1 MKELQAKALVLLMVG
16 FFMAQNLPPLTWF
29 RSFEAAARHL
39 SFTAAADE
47 IGLTQSA
54 VSQQI
59 KALETRLNVILFKRL
74 PRALTLTDEGRRLL
88 PQVEAALQVL
98 RQATERYELAQA
110 PQVLTVAASVSV
122 IDWLIIPH
130 LSDFIQQEKDRSVR
144 FLSTIW
150 PDDFATPRADV
161 EIRFGSERQVG
172 QGAVPLAGAALI
184 AVASPSLLAWAMDDD
199 GTVQSVGQPV
209 GQDLT
214 GEAAWA
220 AGQNWSTLPRIETV
234 GTSAGWREYYA
245 PGAGQGAPAPVNQTD
260 GQKPPALLADS
271 YGLALRL
278 AVAGQGCALVPKS
291 LAQDALQ
298 KGDIVQCGR
307 QELAVS
313 EGYFLAH
320 SDHDPAAGRFANWL
334 QGLIAEP
341 TGL

>member
-1 MKELQAKALVLLMVG
+1 MKELQAKALVLLMVE

-130 LSDFIQQEKDRSVR
+130 LSDFMQHEKDRSVR

-172 QGAVPLAGAALI
+172 QGAVPLSGGALI
-184 AVASPSLLAWAMDDD
+184 AVAAPAL
-199 GTVQSVGQPV
+199 
-209 GQDLT
+209 LT
-214 GEAAWA
+214 GAMAGDCFVPNGNLPGVRDKVREAGRGWVE
-220 AGQNWSTLPRIETV
+220 LPRIETV
-234 GTSAGWREYYA
+234 GTSVGWREYQKQMA
-245 PGAGQGAPAPVNQTD
+245 PQDAVEPAPPWGPEDQKAPAM
-260 GQKPPALLADS
+260 LADS

-278 AVAGQGCALVPKS
+278 AVAGHGCALVPKS

-298 KGDIVQCGR
+298 KGSIVQCCSR
-307 QELAVS
+307 ELAAA

-320 SDHDPAAGRFANWL
+320 SDNDPVAGRFANWL
-334 QGLIAEP
+334 QRLIETPASS
-341 TGL
+341 

>member
-1 MKELQAKALVLLMVG
+1 
-16 FFMAQNLPPLTWF
+16 MAQNLPPLTWF

-130 LSDFIQQEKDRSVR
+130 LSDFMQQEKDRSVR

-184 AVASPSLLAWAMDDD
+184 AVASPTLLAGAMAGD
-199 GTVQSVGQPV
+199 GAVQSVGQPE
-209 GQDLT
+209 GAGLSR
-214 GEAAWA
+214 EAERSWT
-220 AGQNWSTLPRIETV
+220 TLPRIETV
-234 GTSAGWREYYA
+234 GTSGGWREYCA
-245 PGAGQGAPAPVNQTD
+245 QAADAGQGTPVPGNQRGDQQT
-260 GQKPPALLADS
+260 PALLADS

-298 KGDIVQCGR
+298 KGHIVQCGR

-320 SDHDPAAGRFANWL
+320 SDHDPVAGRFASWL
-334 QGLIAEP
+334 QGLIEAP
-341 TGL
+341 AVR

>member
-1 MKELQAKALVLLMVG
+1 
-16 FFMAQNLPPLTWF
+16 MAQNLPPLTWF

-130 LSDFIQQEKDRSVR
+130 LSDFMQQEKGRSVR

-184 AVASPSLLAWAMDDD
+184 AVASPTLLAGAMAGD
-199 GTVQSVGQPV
+199 GAVQSVGQLE
-209 GQDLT
+209 GADLSH
-214 GEAAWA
+214 EAECGWT
-220 AGQNWSTLPRIETV
+220 TLPRIETV
-234 GTSAGWREYYA
+234 GTSGGWREYYA
-245 PGAGQGAPAPVNQTD
+245 QAADAGQGMPTSLNQTGD
-260 GQKPPALLADS
+260 PQTPALLADS

-298 KGDIVQCGR
+298 KGNIVQCSR

-320 SDHDPAAGRFANWL
+320 SDQDPAAGRFASWL
-334 QGLIAEP
+334 QGLIEEP
-341 TGL
+341 AAR

>member
-130 LSDFIQQEKDRSVR
+130 LSDFMQQEKDRSVR

-184 AVASPSLLAWAMDDD
+184 AVASPTLLAGAMADD
-199 GTVQSVGQPV
+199 GAVQSVGQPEGV
-209 GQDLT
+209 DLSR
-214 GEAAWA
+214 EAERSWT
-220 AGQNWSTLPRIETV
+220 TLPRIETV
-234 GTSAGWREYYA
+234 GTSGGWREYYA
-245 PGAGQGAPAPVNQTD
+245 QAADAGQGTPVPGNQRGDQQT
-260 GQKPPALLADS
+260 PALLADS

-298 KGDIVQCGR
+298 KGHIVQCGR

-320 SDHDPAAGRFANWL
+320 SDHDPAAGRFASWL
-334 QGLIAEP
+334 QGLIEAP
-341 TGL
+341 AVR

>member
-1 MKELQAKALVLLMVG
+1 MKELQAKALALLMVG

-130 LSDFIQQEKDRSVR
+130 LSDFMQQEKDRSVR

-184 AVASPSLLAWAMDDD
+184 AVASPTLLAGAMVAD
-199 GTVQSVGQPV
+199 GV
-209 GQDLT
+209 DLSR
-214 GEAAWA
+214 EAERGWA
-220 AGQNWSTLPRIETV
+220 ALPRIETV
-234 GTSAGWREYYA
+234 GTSGGWREYYA
-245 PGAGQGAPAPVNQTD
+245 QAADAGQGTPALGDQTGD
-260 GQKPPALLADS
+260 QQTPALLADS

-278 AVAGQGCALVPKS
+278 AAAGQGCALVPKS

-298 KGDIVQCGR
+298 KGHIVQCGR